1 MELAPGL
8 DPTAAALLCAA
19 AVLTSAL
26 SAVVGMAGG
35 ITLLALM
42 LLFLDP
48 LVAIPVHGWIQLASN
63 GARTAVQ
70 RRHVAGDIV
79 ARFALLLLPGAAL
92 GLAVARAL
100 PEEGLRLAI
109 GLFVLGATWRPRWLL
124 LGAHPE
130 RLARGPRFVG
140 LGAVAGVLNM
150 TVGATGPLI
159 APFFLGLG
167 LRRQAL
173 VGTKAACQAAG
184 HLAKGLVFGLGGF
197 ALAPWLPFLAVALAA
212 SVVGTWAGSRLLERV
227 SERGFEL
234 LYKAVLTAI
243 ALRLVVGE
251 LPALRAVLSVS
262 S

>member
-8 DPTAAALLCAA
+8 DLATAALLCAA
-19 AVLTSAL
+19 ALVTSAL

-63 GARTAVQ
+63 GARATVQ
-70 RRHVAGDIV
+70 RHHVAGDIV
-79 ARFALLLLPGAAL
+79 ARYALLLLPGAAL

-109 GLFVLGATWRPRWLL
+109 GVFVLGATWRPGWLL

-150 TVGATGPLI
+150 TVI

-167 LRRQAL
+167 LSRQAL

-184 HLAKGLVFGLGGF
+184 HLAKGLVFGVGGF
-197 ALAPWLPFLAVALAA
+197 ALAPWLPFLAAALAA
-212 SVVGTWAGSRLLERV
+212 SVLGTWAGSRLLERV

-251 LPALRAVLSVS
+251 LPALLGAARLPS
-262 S
+262 